1 MFISPLALIRA
12 FFLHAPAA
20 SISSDTARRQLEAFA
35 YDDQS
40 GRSVPETEVPGSE
53 AKKNG
58 LDDVEMK
65 TSKEGQDKR
74 VFDIGEAVFNAVAK
88 LKMLDFSRQ
97 SNTHS
102 V

>member
-1 MFISPLALIRA
+1 
-12 FFLHAPAA
+12 
-20 SISSDTARRQLEAFA
+20 
-35 YDDQS
+35 
-40 GRSVPETEVPGSE
+40 VPGSE